1 LLFGEKYRD
10 FFGSGLIVPSDMPI
24 GEKYEDFFWS
34 GCHCF
39 RRLVH
44 WWKIQNNF
52 YSDLII
58 LGNLPIGEKYEDFS
72 KVV

>member
-1 LLFGEKYRD
+1 
-10 FFGSGLIVPSDMPI
+10 MPI